1 MASNQ
6 NVTMNPTAG
15 LQSSYGRVFDGFEQE
30 RRGLFDGLSVP
41 HSIKATVIAALGL
54 LVYYLG
60 VRGIEEGFGVPGT
73 TDCRLIAGMLG
84 NLSARAGGFGAWL
97 AHQGGWANEV
107 SAYSI
112 GVWAAFWVFSAA
124 VWAFFAGAICR
135 IAAIKLA
142 REEVIEIGEALR
154 FGLAK
159 FLPNFLSIVFVLGF
173 AGFFLLFCNATLAGW
188 LGRIPYLGDIL
199 LGLFFPLVLLST
211 LLAVFVSAL
220 GLIGFNLAA
229 AAIATEASD
238 TFDGVSRAWNYVL
251 ARPWQ
256 VILTLFAICAY
267 LSLVLFFGQA
277 FLRFSVKSL
286 TVGEWGLGAAPR
298 VLEVDDEQR
307 KDLDLPASI
316 QYVLVPGKGDYLY
329 GRLIDKRYR
338 PRELS
343 GGKTSIEFKQGL
355 EYALERYREH
365 TGSYPPSL
373 GALVVRPAG
382 AELDAWH
389 GPYLDVAELPVD
401 RWGQPFVYQ
410 RTPNG
415 AHPFEIRSPGYDK
428 QLGTNDDPKLVDLER
443 ELGPKGPALN
453 VAPVLEPTLAFEVGL
468 MRMWIGIARLL
479 LFGYVVAYFLS
490 AQTMVYFLLRKDVEG
505 DDYTEV
511 TLEDELD
518 DFEEDLSIVGGP
530 VDKKPASPGKKPLP
544 TATPAADSTAA
555 EEKAAEEKPAE
566 EKPAEGD
573 ADAEQPAE
581 GDADASE
588 GDADASEGEDA
599 AGEEKKD

>member
-1 MASNQ
+1 M
-6 NVTMNPTAG
+6 
-15 LQSSYGRVFDGFEQE
+15 FDGFEQE

-41 HSIKATVIAALGL
+41 HSIKATVIAAVGL

-84 NLSARAGGFGAWL
+84 NLTARAGAFGGWL
-97 AHQGGWANEV
+97 ARQGGWANEIT
-107 SAYSI
+107 AYSV
-112 GVWAAFWVFSAA
+112 GVWGAFWVFSAA
-124 VWAFFAGAICR
+124 VWALFAGAICR

-142 REEVIEIGEALR
+142 REEVIEMGEALR
-154 FGLAK
+154 FGAAK

-188 LGRIPYLGDIL
+188 IGRIPYVGDL
-199 LGLFFPLVLLST
+199 FLGLFFPLVMLST

-220 GLIGFNLAA
+220 GLLGFNLAA

-256 VILTLFAICAY
+256 VILTLLAICTY

-286 TVGEWGLGAAPR
+286 TVGGWGLGDKPR
-298 VLEVDDEQR
+298 VIEVDDEQR
-307 KDLDLPASI
+307 KELDLPASI
-316 QYVLVPGKGDYLY
+316 QYVMVPGKGDYLY
-329 GRLIDKRYR
+329 GRLIGKSYR
-338 PRELS
+338 PLELP
-343 GGKTSIEFKQGL
+343 GGKKSIEFKQGL
-355 EYALERYREH
+355 EYALERYKEH

-373 GALVVRPAG
+373 SALVVRPAG
-382 AELDAWH
+382 AELQEWH
-389 GPYLDVAELPVD
+389 GPYLDVSELPVD
-401 RWGQPFVYQ
+401 RWGQAFVYE

-415 AHPFEIRSPGYDK
+415 ARPFKITSPGYDK
-428 QLGTNDDPKLVDLER
+428 QLGTNDDPGLAELER
-443 ELGPKGPALN
+443 ELGPKGPPLN

-518 DFEEDLSIVGGP
+518 DFEEDMSIVGGP
-530 VDKKPASPGKKPLP
+530 VDKKPAGAAKKPLP
-544 TATPAADSTAA
+544 TATKAEEPKA
-555 EEKAAEEKPAE
+555 EEKAPKAEEKAEAPEAE
-566 EKPAEGD
+566 EKAEETAD
-573 ADAEQPAE
+573 DSDAEE
-581 GDADASE
+581 TSDDSE
-588 GDADASEGEDA
+588 GDEKSE
-599 AGEEKKD
+599 EEQKD